1 MPRCARGED
10 CEGRRALVLRAPLP
24 QGPSP
29 RRPQRACG
37 ARSRKARGGADGA
50 LPRQHRFPCECA
62 AACATDPRRPPSS
75 SVAPG
80 LSRRLHPSAAT
91 LHADRNSTVRESR
104 RPCAFPTWAP
114 SEPCMFP
121 PCEPFGPC
129 PHPAPIQLVFAGS
142 PPGGFQAPL
151 PRILPVP
158 APAPFACYSPQKH
171 AARVAH
177 AIPHSYNQIA
187 DSIYYWLASNNGSG
201 RKEFDDGHQSIEA
214 VGGAVNVISRR
225 GANVSRQGSLRGWR
239 TAERRNAQTSGRGE
253 NRGPIN

>member
-10 CEGRRALVLRAPLP
+10 CEGRRALVLRVPLP

-37 ARSRKARGGADGA
+37 ARGRKARGGADGA

-91 LHADRNSTVRESR
+91 LHADRNSIVRESR

-158 APAPFACYSPQKH
+158 APAPFACYSPQKR

-225 GANVSRQGSLRGWR
+225 GCERFTPRLAQGVANRR
-239 TAERRNAQTSGRGE
+239 TAECPDERSG
-253 NRGPIN
+253 